1 MEAKELMVGDWLQY
15 YDCNLKKQCYAQV
28 TSIQADGTEPYIQTS
43 DSDVYYLVETY
54 KTIPI
59 TSEIL
64 EKNRLNKCD
73 DMKWCRVTHEDWEFG
88 DNFYLYY
95 DPYYNSFY
103 IGTYIGDKN
112 GSDFITDSIKIEY
125 VHELQHALRLCG
137 IEKEIIL

>member
-1 MEAKELMVGDWLQY
+1 MKSTDLMIGDWIMY
-15 YDCNLKKQCYAQV
+15 KSDAPENAFPIKVDCNIFYNELHKWEDRFEA
-28 TSIQADGTEPYIQTS
+28 IQLTP
-43 DSDVYYLVETY
+43 
-54 KTIPI
+54 
-59 TSEIL
+59 EIL
-64 EKNRLNKCD
+64 EKNGLNKCD
-73 DMKWCRVTHEDWEFG
+73 DMEWCRVTHEVWEFG

-112 GSDFITDSIKIEY
+112 SSDFITDSIKIEY

>member
-1 MEAKELMVGDWLQY
+1 MKVHTNNFVMLHV
-15 YDCNLKKQCYAQV
+15 
-28 TSIQADGTEPYIQTS
+28 STS
-43 DSDVYYLVETY
+43 DFND
-54 KTIPI
+54 I
-59 TSEIL
+59 TAL
-64 EKNRLNKCD
+64 RDRLNKCD
-73 DMKWCRVTHEDWEFG
+73 DMKWCRVTHEVWEFG